1 MSFNPVPMA
10 PSSSSGSTPH
20 ALPDSRASTSA
31 TVDAAGRL
39 VLRVLDREEDHARPF
54 LARRAEHAVRRLPE
68 GPERRH
74 LGHVLRAALTLDADV
89 DHRTLALVAW
99 AGHLESR
106 GLLDWAG
113 TVYAR
118 ARAFHPDDPE
128 LTLHAARVARKLGD
142 VEAARTLYRRVERL
156 DDPSGRLARMA
167 GIGQALL
174 TVEPR
179 AALARSLRS
188 AVRAGDAEAAA
199 VAQEARAA
207 LRRDAGEL
215 DGALRDYLGAAVRY
229 GHRADRGRVGHEAAD
244 MLLAAR
250 DPLAARELLLATV
263 EVAHPA
269 QAERARAR
277 LLGIAR
283 TVGDDLGQRRWA
295 EGHSPSLV
303 SLSLGPGRERAG
315 PSRAALVRRAL
326 ERLRSL

>member
-1 MSFNPVPMA
+1 MSFNPTAMA
-10 PSSSSGSTPH
+10 PSSSGFTPH
-20 ALPDSRASTSA
+20 PLPDTRASASA

-39 VLRVLDREEDHARPF
+39 VLRVLDRGGDRARPF

-89 DHRTLALVAW
+89 DDRTVALVAW

-118 ARAFHPDDPE
+118 ARTLHPDDPE
-128 LTLHAARVARKLGD
+128 LTLHAARVARKRGD
-142 VEAARTLYRRVERL
+142 IGAARALYRRVERL

-174 TVEPR
+174 HDEPR
-179 AALARSLRS
+179 AALGRALRT
-188 AVRAGDAEAAA
+188 AVRAGDPEAAA

-207 LRRDAGEL
+207 LRRDVGEV

-229 GHRADRGRVGHEAAD
+229 GHRADLGRVGHEAAD

-263 EVAHPA
+263 ESAHPA

-277 LLGIAR
+277 LHGIAR

-295 EGHSPSLV
+295 EGHAPSLV
-303 SLSLGPGRERAG
+303 SLSLGPGRQGGG
-315 PSRAALVRRAL
+315 PSRARLVRRAL